1 MSNQVEE
8 LTLHIPDGI
17 NYECT
22 GCGTCCGGWSV
33 PMTEEDY
40 FRISDIDWAARK
52 DKFVGKSLFR
62 ELKDYE
68 SKDTPYTHAIKEG
81 EDGHCPFLVDKLCFI
96 HSQFES
102 STKPSICQL
111 FPYCFNETPSGIYA
125 TVSFV
130 SVGAVNNSGKALSE
144 QREYLEQKLKEFKT
158 LYPEHQP
165 NWSKLQMSTGIPL
178 TWDEYLEHEAKL
190 IELLRDESKT
200 FDQRLLDGSTYLM
213 GELKKKRES
222 SSSSP
227 QPVSLDSAPAL
238 KGLDKQL
245 LVALHSIYFPVK
257 TLGRGEQNF
266 NFYRFLYQS
275 IFLGFLPPRIKVMM
289 KSYSF
294 EELEKMEFPFGD
306 EEIDNLIYRY
316 LFQRIF
322 GKLYFGAGFGQLSL
336 IVGFHHLSII
346 YALLKLQSKALAKA
360 RGAEEVSY
368 LDVVAAVRQLEKRLG
383 ETALDGMAAATY
395 ELLMFSHTRLSRI
408 LAHS

>member
-1 MSNQVEE
+1 MTDNIETME
-8 LTLHIPDGI
+8 LHIPEGI

-40 FRISDIDWAARK
+40 FRISDIDWTKRS

-62 ELKDYE
+62 DLKDYE
-68 SKDTPYTHAIKEG
+68 ASGTPYTHAIREG
-81 EDGHCPFLVDKLCFI
+81 DDGHCPFLVDNLCFI

-130 SVGAVNNSGKALSE
+130 SMGAVNNSGKALVE
-144 QREYLEQKLKEFKT
+144 QRDYLETKLKEFRT
-158 LYPEHQP
+158 LYPDHHP
-165 NWSKLQMSTGIPL
+165 NWSNLKMSTGIDL
-178 TWDEYLEHEAKL
+178 DWDTYLKYEKQLLEYLKDDSMSF
-190 IELLRDESKT
+190 DE
-200 FDQRLLDGSTYLM
+200 RLMAGSVYLANQ
-213 GELKKKRES
+213 LKEMRGTDS
-222 SSSSP
+222 NP
-227 QPVSLDSAPAL
+227 APVSLEDAPAL
-238 KGLDKQL
+238 KRADKQL
-245 LVALHSIYFPVK
+245 MIALHKIYFPEK
-257 TLGRGEQNF
+257 TLGRGQGDF

-275 IFLGFLPPRIKVMM
+275 IFLGFMPPKLPVLM

-294 EELEKMEFPFGD
+294 EELEAMDFPRGD
-306 EEIDNLIYRY
+306 EDIDNLIYRY
-316 LFQRIF
+316 LFTRIF

-336 IVGFHHLSII
+336 IVGFHHLVIV
-346 YALLKLQSKALAKA
+346 YALLKLQSKAIAKS
-360 RGAEEVSY
+360 RDVDKVSY

-383 ETALDGMAAATY
+383 ETSLDGMAAATY
-395 ELLMFSHTRLSRI
+395 ELLMFSHTKIARI

>member
-1 MSNQVEE
+1 MADSME
-8 LTLHIPDGI
+8 LHLPEGI

-40 FRISDIDWAARK
+40 FRISDIDWTKRS
-52 DKFVGKSLFR
+52 DKYVGKTLFR

-81 EDGHCPFLVDKLCFI
+81 EDGHCPFLVDNLCFI

-102 STKPSICQL
+102 KTKPSICQL

-130 SVGAVNNSGKALSE
+130 SMGAVNNSGAALNE
-144 QREYLEQKLKEFKT
+144 QREFLESKLKEFRT
-158 LYPEHQP
+158 LYPDHHP
-165 NWSKLQMSTGIPL
+165 NWSNLQMSTGIPIKD
-178 TWDEYLEHEAKL
+178 WDAYLVYEEKL
-190 IELLRDESKT
+190 LSFLKDDSLSFEERLLR
-200 FDQRLLDGSTYLM
+200 GSSYLM
-213 GELKKKRES
+213 DELKTLKQTTTS
-222 SSSSP
+222 NP
-227 QPVSLDSAPAL
+227 PPVSLETAGKL

-245 LVALHSIYFPVK
+245 LLALHKVYFPEK
-257 TLGRGEQNF
+257 KIGRGDRDF
-266 NFYRFLYQS
+266 NFYRFLYQVV
-275 IFLGFLPPRIKVMM
+275 FLGLLPPKISAMM

-294 EELEKMEFPFGD
+294 EELEEMEFPRGD
-306 EEIDNLIYRY
+306 ADMDNLIYRY
-316 LFQRIF
+316 LFTRIF

-336 IVGFHHLSII
+336 IAGFHHLATI
-346 YALLKLQSKALAKA
+346 YALIKLQSKAIAKG
-360 RGAEEVSY
+360 RGVDKVSY
-368 LDVVAAVRQLEKRLG
+368 VDLVAAVRQLEKRLG

-395 ELLMFSHTRLSRI
+395 ELLFFPSTRVARI

>member
-144 QREYLEQKLKEFKT
+144 QREYLE
-158 LYPEHQP
+158 
-165 NWSKLQMSTGIPL
+165 
-178 TWDEYLEHEAKL
+178 
-190 IELLRDESKT
+190 
-200 FDQRLLDGSTYLM
+200 
-213 GELKKKRES
+213 
-222 SSSSP
+222 
-227 QPVSLDSAPAL
+227 
-238 KGLDKQL
+238 
-245 LVALHSIYFPVK
+245 
-257 TLGRGEQNF
+257 
-266 NFYRFLYQS
+266 
-275 IFLGFLPPRIKVMM
+275 
-289 KSYSF
+289 
-294 EELEKMEFPFGD
+294 
-306 EEIDNLIYRY
+306 
-316 LFQRIF
+316 
-322 GKLYFGAGFGQLSL
+322 
-336 IVGFHHLSII
+336 
-346 YALLKLQSKALAKA
+346 
-360 RGAEEVSY
+360 
-368 LDVVAAVRQLEKRLG
+368 
-383 ETALDGMAAATY
+383 
-395 ELLMFSHTRLSRI
+395 
-408 LAHS
+408 